1 MWTSASF
8 PLPPC
13 IYKYTLKE
21 SEVVKLDW
29 TTKFFIFSVVLYV
42 GVTVSIKI
50 LEKRMRKKSA
60 VVADESVEVVDYTM
74 TNVEPTDS
82 IKKTL

>member
-1 MWTSASF
+1 M
-8 PLPPC
+8 
-13 IYKYTLKE
+13 E

-50 LEKRMRKKSA
+50 VERRMRKKLA
-60 VVADESVEVVDYTM
+60 VVADD
-74 TNVEPTDS
+74 TNVNVEEISTD
-82 IKKTL
+82 IKKDRMEND